1 AKHRD
6 ELNKDKEVRGA
17 IERAINASPNLRNKR
32 DLIEAFIDSITPTS
46 DVNDDW
52 NTFVRES
59 QKKEIDAIIQEEKLR
74 AEETYR
80 FMQRSFQDG
89 GVQEIG
95 TEITTI
101 LPPVSRFNKGGD
113 RTAKKN
119 AVISKLKAFYDKFAD
134 ISHGVFF
141 FFYDKTE

>member
-1 AKHRD
+1 M
-6 ELNKDKEVRGA
+6 
-17 IERAINASPNLRNKR
+17 
-32 DLIEAFIDSITPTS
+32 
-46 DVNDDW
+46 
-52 NTFVRES
+52 
-59 QKKEIDAIIQEEKLR
+59 EIDRVIQEEKLKQ
-74 AEETYR
+74 EETYK

-119 AVISKLKAFYDKFAD
+119 AVIEKLKGFYDKFAD
-134 ISHGVFF
+134 ISHGMFF
-141 FFYDKTE
+141 FFFEKE

>member
-1 AKHRD
+1 M
-6 ELNKDKEVRGA
+6 ELS
-17 IERAINASPNLRNKR
+17 INASPNLRNKR
-32 DLIEAFIDSITPTS
+32 DLIEAFIDSITPSS

-59 QKKEIDAIIQEEKLR
+59 QKKEIDAIIREEKLKP
-74 AEETYR
+74 EETYK

-95 TEITTI
+95 TEITAI
-101 LPPVSRFNKGGD
+101 LPPVSRFNRGGD

-119 AVISKLKAFYDKFAD
+119 AVIEKLKGFYDKFAD
-134 ISHGVFF
+134 LTGGVFCF
-141 FFYDKTE
+141 FFERE

>member
-1 AKHRD
+1 M
-6 ELNKDKEVRGA
+6 
-17 IERAINASPNLRNKR
+17 
-32 DLIEAFIDSITPTS
+32 FIDSLTPTS
-46 DVNDDW
+46 NVNDDW

-59 QKKEIDAIIQEEKLR
+59 QKKEIDRIIEEEKLR
-74 AEETYR
+74 QEATYA
-80 FMQRSFQDG
+80 FMLRSFQDG

-119 AVISKLKAFYDKFAD
+119 AVIGKLKAFYDKFAE

-141 FFYDKTE
+141 SVFEKEQ